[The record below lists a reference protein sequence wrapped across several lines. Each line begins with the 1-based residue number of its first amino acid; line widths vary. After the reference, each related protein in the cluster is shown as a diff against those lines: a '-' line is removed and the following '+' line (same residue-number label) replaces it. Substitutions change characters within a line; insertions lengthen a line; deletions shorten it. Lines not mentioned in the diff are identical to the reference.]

1 MNTTEIFNAI
11 QEQLATLEAEYGKTS
26 KAARGRARSAANNI
40 KKLAA
45 EFKKTSTPA
54 APPLLTT
61 NFCCGELVPIPTLPS
76 TASPLSPTL
85 VSDV

>member
-11 QEQLATLEAEYGKTS
+11 KEQLSTLEVEHSKTS

-45 EFKKTSTPA
+45 EFKKTSTAEDKA
-54 APPLLTT
+54 A
-61 NFCCGELVPIPTLPS
+61 
-76 TASPLSPTL
+76 
-85 VSDV
+85 

>member
-11 QEQLATLEAEYGKTS
+11 QEQLATLEAEHGKTS

-45 EFKKTSTPA
+45 EFKKTSSAVITNSDLQSKI
-54 APPLLTT
+54 LLTI
-61 NFCCGELVPIPTLPS
+61 ES
-76 TASPLSPTL
+76 
-85 VSDV
+85 